1 MNRMTLFV
9 GALLLAIVALLLA
22 IYYAIPGVYHV
33 LVSGA
38 TPPLSSQP
46 RHVVAFGVL
55 GVLLLLVALINR
67 PRVSRRS

>member
-1 MNRMTLFV
+1 MNRTTWFV
-9 GALLLAIVALLLA
+9 GALLLTFVAFGLS
-22 IYYAIPGVYHV
+22 IYYTIPGVYHV

-46 RHVVAFGVL
+46 THVVAFGVL

-67 PRVSRRS
+67 PGASRR